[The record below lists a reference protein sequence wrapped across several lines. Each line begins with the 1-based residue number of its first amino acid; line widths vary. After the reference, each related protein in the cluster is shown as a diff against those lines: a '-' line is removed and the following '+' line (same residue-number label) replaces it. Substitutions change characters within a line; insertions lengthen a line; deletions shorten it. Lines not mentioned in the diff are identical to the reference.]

1 MVTALFLTAIVLEL
15 ALMAYSLATRSSQE
29 KTRSI
34 IRVVALVL
42 FTLLVATS
50 LIQWSF
56 RWVALAA
63 LLLVWALLALL
74 KLFGRQR
81 PARAYR
87 ARAIVFRAIAALV
100 LLFLA
105 LSPALL
111 FPPHP
116 QPAATGPYA
125 VASAQ
130 YTYTDESRAELYDS
144 TGEMRKVNVAFWYP
158 ENAEGPFP
166 LVVFSHGALGI
177 RTSNL
182 SLYHELASHGYV
194 VASPDHPYLSF
205 WSTDTDGQ
213 TTFLSM
219 DYFRELQQEDAQRD
233 KEQSYAYYQK
243 WMSVRMGDL
252 HVVLD
257 TILGEASGGAP
268 GVYSL
273 VDPERIGVMGH
284 SLGGSAALGMGRERG
299 DVSAVIALESPF
311 MFDIQGV
318 DHGEFVLTREPYP
331 VPVLNVYSDSAWGH
345 LSEWPQYAGNVA
357 LLSGDHP
364 AAFNLHIDGL
374 GHLGLTDLA
383 LSSPLL
389 VRLADGAR
397 PARDSVEGLR
407 LINETCLR
415 FFDAY
420 LKNHGKFQLPV
431 AP

>member
-1 MVTALFLTAIVLEL
+1 MHPF
-15 ALMAYSLATRSSQE
+15 
-29 KTRSI
+29 
-34 IRVVALVL
+34 
-42 FTLLVATS
+42 
-50 LIQWSF
+50 
-56 RWVALAA
+56 
-63 LLLVWALLALL
+63 VWALLALL

-219 DYFRELQQEDAQRD
+219 DYFRELQQEDAQRA
-233 KEQSYAYYQK
+233 KEQSYAYSQK

-284 SLGGSAALGMGRERG
+284 SLGGSALGWAGAG
-299 DVSAVIALESPF
+299 DVSAVIASNLPSCSTSRRRSRRICP
-311 MFDIQGV
+311 
-318 DHGEFVLTREPYP
+318 HARPYP
-331 VPVLNVYSDSAWGH
+331 VPVPNVYSTVRGPS
-345 LSEWPQYAGNVA
+345 LRISPNTGNVA
-357 LLSGDHP
+357 LLSNDHP